1 MATAG
6 GEAEASARARALG
19 AHRLRTRHES
29 WLHQAAC
36 PPSLGCVKWD
46 DYEAALFDLDGV
58 LTPTAEVHMGA
69 WAHMFAELLE
79 GYPSQPPYTDQDYFD
94 HVDGRPRYEG
104 VAAFLASRGIELPF
118 GDPGDDPGAMTVC
131 GLGNRKNA
139 VFAEQLARDG
149 IAPYAGSIQLMDHL
163 ETLGVAMA
171 VVSSSKNAPDVLA
184 AAAIAERFDVVVDG
198 AVAAAR
204 GIPGKPR
211 PDTYAFAA
219 DQLGVAHQQ
228 CVVFEDALSGVQAGA
243 AGDFG
248 LVVGVN
254 RGAGAEALSTH
265 GAELV
270 VDDLAELI

>member
-1 MATAG
+1 M
-6 GEAEASARARALG
+6 
-19 AHRLRTRHES
+19 
-29 WLHQAAC
+29 
-36 PPSLGCVKWD
+36 KWD

-58 LTPTAEVHMGA
+58 LTPTAEVHMNA
-69 WAHMFAELLE
+69 WARMFTEFLD

-104 VAAFLASRGIELPF
+104 VATFLASRGIELPPGEP
-118 GDPGDDPGAMTVC
+118 GDPPDTRSVC

-139 VFAEQLARDG
+139 VFADQLARDG

-184 AAAIAERFDVVVDG
+184 AAAIAERFGVVVDG
-198 AVAAAR
+198 AVAAEH

-211 PDTYAFAA
+211 PDTYGYAA
-219 DQLGVAHQQ
+219 DLLGVAHGQ
-228 CVVFEDALSGVQAGA
+228 CVVFEDAISGVQAGA

-248 LVVGVN
+248 LVVGVD
-254 RGAGAEALSTH
+254 RGAGAAALTAH
-265 GAELV
+265 GAEMV
-270 VDDLAELI
+270 VTDLAELI